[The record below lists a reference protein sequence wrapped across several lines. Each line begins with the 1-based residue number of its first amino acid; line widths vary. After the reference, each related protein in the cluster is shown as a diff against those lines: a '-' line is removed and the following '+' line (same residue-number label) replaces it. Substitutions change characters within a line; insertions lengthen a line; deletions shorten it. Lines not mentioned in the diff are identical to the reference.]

1 MADKNADFLVDNGTS
16 FERYNFSTTAEQV
29 KHGTKTVAAELEA
42 LDGHNHDSRYY
53 TESEVTALLKGALK
67 VQTYK
72 TTETVT
78 VAGGAA
84 ASIKFT
90 YSPPSGYTEVGI
102 LGFTTDVAYVQP
114 FKVMSKRI
122 DVYNTDSNAR
132 AVGGSITVLFAKNSV
147 M

>member
-1 MADKNADFLVDNGTS
+1 MADKNADFLVDNGTT
-16 FERYNFSTTAEQV
+16 FEKYNFSTTAEQV
-29 KHGTKTVAAELEA
+29 KHGATTVAAKLEA

-67 VQTYK
+67 VQTYNSGK
-72 TTETVT
+72 VT

-84 ASIKFT
+84 GSVKFT
-90 YSPPSGYTEVGI
+90 YSAPSGYTEVGI
-102 LGFTTDVAYVQP
+102 MGYTIDSAYVQP

-132 AVGGSITVLFAKNSV
+132 TVGGSITVLFAKNSV